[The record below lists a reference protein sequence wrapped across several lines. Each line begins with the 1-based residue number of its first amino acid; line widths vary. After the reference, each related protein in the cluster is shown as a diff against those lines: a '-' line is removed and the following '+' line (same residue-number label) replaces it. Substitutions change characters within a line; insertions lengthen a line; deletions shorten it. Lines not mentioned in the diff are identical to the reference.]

1 VTKLIALLKSPL
13 THFSVMGFLLYVIY
27 FLMNPSLNGA
37 TAEAYTIEVSATHIR
52 YLEDRFEQRM
62 MRRPTV
68 QEVEDMIDQH
78 VRDEI
83 YYREALRLGL
93 GGDDSLIRRRMR
105 QKLDFILLDTA
116 ELIAPDHAE
125 LQQYMLQHAA
135 RYMAPAQVSFHQVY
149 LGQVSGFDYENIVAQ
164 LNDGSF
170 EAIPPRGLM
179 LQDSYQAI
187 PLEVVDRRFGA
198 NFAEMLV
205 KLPTGSWQAPIQSGF
220 GAHAVRLVEY
230 EPPGLPNLEAQ
241 YDGVLQDWLA
251 DKTTHMKEEIYR
263 DISRNYEIVI
273 ESPEIELTLSGMV
286 E

>member
-1 VTKLIALLKSPL
+1 MTKLTALLKSPL

-37 TAEAYTIEVSATHIR
+37 TAEAYTIEVSATDIR

-125 LQQYMLQHAA
+125 LRQYMLQHAA

-149 LGQVSGFDYENIVAQ
+149 LGEVSGFDYEDIVAQ
-164 LNDGSF
+164 LNDGRF

-205 KLPTGSWQAPIQSGF
+205 KLPIGSWQAPIQSGF

-263 DISRNYEIVI
+263 DISSNYEILI
-273 ESPEIELTLSGMV
+273 ESPEIELTFSGVV

>member
-1 VTKLIALLKSPL
+1 
-13 THFSVMGFLLYVIY
+13 MGFLLYAIY
-27 FLMNPSLNGA
+27 FLMNPSLSGEE
-37 TAEAYTIEVSATHIR
+37 AEAYRIEVSATHIR

-62 MRRPTV
+62 MRGPTLK
-68 QEVEDMIDQH
+68 EVEDMVDQH

-116 ELIAPDHAE
+116 ELIAPDQAE
-125 LQQYMLQHAA
+125 LQQYMLQHAE
-135 RYMAPAQVSFHQVY
+135 RYMAPAQVSFQQVY
-149 LGQVSGFDYENIVAQ
+149 LGEASGFDYEEIVAQ
-164 LNDGSF
+164 LNDGTF
-170 EAIPPRGLM
+170 EAISPRALM
-179 LQDSYQAI
+179 LQDTYQAM

-198 NFAEMLV
+198 NFAEKLV
-205 KLPTGSWQAPIQSGF
+205 KLPTASWQAPIHSGF

-230 EPPGLPNLEAQ
+230 EPPELPSLEEQ

-263 DISRNYEIVI
+263 DLSSNYEIVI
-273 ESPEIELTLSGMV
+273 ESPEIELTFSGVV